1 MTITDI
7 DIYNGQIQD
16 LPVNKLLISTI
27 NAYSYLVA
35 QKDKEFADALIHS
48 DILLPDGVSMV
59 FASWFLRGLKIK
71 KIAGADLF
79 LYEMDRLNKT
89 EGKCFF
95 LGSKEDTLRL
105 IVNRLNRE
113 FPQVR
118 VQTYSPP
125 FKSMFSP
132 EENRFMIDAVN
143 SFMPDVLM
151 IGMTAPKQ
159 EKWAYKHSE
168 ELQVG
173 HICSIGAVFDFYAGT
188 VKRAPEW
195 MIMLG
200 LEWLYRL
207 IVEPRRMWR
216 RYLIGNPKFMWVILM
231 EKIHLRGSTS
241 GD

>member
-1 MTITDI
+1 MTITEI
-7 DIYNGQIQD
+7 DIYNGHIQD

-27 NAYSYLVA
+27 NAHSYLVA

-59 FASWFLRGLKIK
+59 FASWFLQGRKIK

-95 LGSKEDTLRL
+95 LGSTENTLKL

-125 FKSMFSP
+125 FKNIFSP
-132 EENRFMIDAVN
+132 EENRLMIDAVN
-143 SFMPDVLM
+143 SFQPDVLM

-159 EKWAYKHSE
+159 EKWAYKHSDM
-168 ELQVG
+168 LQVG

-188 VKRAPEW
+188 VKRAPKW

-207 IVEPRRMWR
+207 LVEPRRMWR

-231 EKIHLRGSTS
+231 EKIHLRGSRA

>member
-1 MTITDI
+1 MTITDV
-7 DIYNGQIQD
+7 DIYNGHIQD
-16 LPVNKLLISTI
+16 LPVNKLLINTI
-27 NAYSYLVA
+27 NAYSYLLA
-35 QKDKEFADALIHS
+35 QKDREFADALIHS

-79 LYEMDRLNKT
+79 LYEMNRLNKI

-95 LGSKEDTLRL
+95 LGSKEGTLRL

-113 FPQVR
+113 FPKVR

-125 FKSMFSP
+125 FKNMFSF
-132 EENRFMIDAVN
+132 EENKLMIDAIN
-143 SFMPDVLM
+143 SFQPDVLM

-159 EKWAYKHSE
+159 EKWAYEHSDK
-168 ELQVG
+168 LQVG

-188 VKRAPEW
+188 IKRAPEW

-200 LEWLYRL
+200 MEWLYRL

-231 EKIHLRGSTS
+231 EKIHNRGSTS